1 MERKVVLTSTIF
13 TVLFAFSL
21 ILFQPSG
28 AQAGEN
34 PVQREAFEQ
43 SLCQDK
49 APTLQG
55 EQVARRGCCSHNK
68 GVCGCV
74 DGRIKCCDGTLS
86 PTCTCLREDTVLT
99 N

>member
-1 MERKVVLTSTIF
+1 MKLQKVLASVFVVAL
-13 TVLFAFSL
+13 VAVSL
-21 ILFQPSG
+21 ALFQPVAAS
-28 AQAGEN
+28 AGEKAG
-34 PVQREAFEQ
+34 QGEFLEQ
-43 SLCQDK
+43 SLCQDTGQ
-49 APTLQG
+49 ALQG
-55 EQVARRGCCSHNK
+55 EQVARRGCCSHHK